1 MIRRPPRSTRTDT
14 LFPYTT
20 LFRSDR
26 GTGRRR
32 RRAADRAAAHRLG
45 PPFHGRACDRT
56 RTGPEHPASR
66 GKAMSRSTE
75 EIEREIEATRN
86 ALFETVGAI
95 ENRLT
100 PGRILEDK
108 IGRTHV

>member
-14 LFPYTT
+14 LCPYTT
-20 LFRSDR
+20 LFRSGDG

-45 PPFHGRACDRT
+45 PPFHGRACDRS

-66 GKAMSRSTE
+66 GKAMSRSPE

-95 ENRLT
+95 ENRL
-100 PGRILEDK
+100 K
-108 IGRTHV
+108 IGRAHV